1 MRGRA
6 LVLVPLALGLR
17 LGIVLQAP
25 LTVYSPAIAAEYGW
39 VEEAPGVRVDLLVRF
54 VWTLD
59 GMERSRVWS

>member
-39 VEEAPGVRVDLLVRF
+39 VEEAPGADLLVRF